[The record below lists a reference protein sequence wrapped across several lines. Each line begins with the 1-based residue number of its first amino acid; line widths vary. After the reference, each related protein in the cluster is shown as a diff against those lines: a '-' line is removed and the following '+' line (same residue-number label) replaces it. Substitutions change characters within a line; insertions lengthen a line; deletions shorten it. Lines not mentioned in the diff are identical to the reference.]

1 MPYFTEQARTY
12 GKCMERIKAKYGE
25 DVKVVWTKDV
35 WKEGFLGLGGH
46 KEIELTGIYG
56 NTSMPKDHPM
66 TPLNRTTVPLDRPA
80 VPLDFETSK
89 RQVLAAAGKTVPE
102 VSMQAALKEIASL
115 GETIRSLH
123 EKVNSALPASP
134 VQIMHPSLQKLEED
148 LLQNEFTSSFVKTII
163 DRVCR
168 EIPLHEL
175 GDYEELQKKVILWIG
190 EKISVYRE
198 PESPEGNLGLSRPR
212 REITESRGSSPV
224 QGKKKPRIVVL
235 IGPTGVGKTTTLVKL
250 AALYGERERTEGIWQ
265 KQVRLITLDSYRIG
279 AEYQLQKY
287 GEIMD
292 VPVHSAN
299 NYDGLKKLLALYRQD
314 VDFILVDTIGKSPR
328 DYSELGKM
336 KAILDACP
344 ARTEQHLCIQASTK
358 GGDFREILKQFEPF
372 NYKSV
377 IITKMDETSRVGN
390 IISVLA
396 EEGKS
401 ISFITTGQTVPWDIE
416 RATVDKLLINL
427 EGFSVDRST
436 LAGHFQGV

>member
-56 NTSMPKDHPM
+56 NTSIPKDNPM

-102 VSMQAALKEIASL
+102 VSMQAAL
-115 GETIRSLH
+115 T
-123 EKVNSALPASP
+123 SP
-134 VQIMHPSLQKLEED
+134 VQIIHPSLQKLEDD
-148 LLQNEFTSSFVKTII
+148 LLQNEFTSSFVKAII
-163 DRVCR
+163 DRIRR

-175 GDYEELQKKVILWIG
+175 DDYEELQKKAILWIG
-190 EKISVYRE
+190 EKISVYRD
-198 PESPEGNLGLSRPR
+198 PESPEGNLGLSRSR
-212 REITESRGSSPV
+212 REIPESRGSSPV

-299 NYDGLKKLLALYRQD
+299 SYDGLKQLLALYRQD

-372 NYKSV
+372 KYKSV

-401 ISFITTGQTVPWDIE
+401 VSFITTGQTVPWDIE
-416 RATVDKLLINL
+416 RANMVKLLINL
-427 EGFSVDRST
+427 EGFSVDRSA

>member
-12 GKCMERIKAKYGE
+12 GKCMERIRAKYGE

-46 KEIELTGIYG
+46 KEVELTGIYG
-56 NTSMPKDHPM
+56 STMSKDYPM
-66 TPLNRTTVPLDRPA
+66 APLNRPTVPQDRPA
-80 VPLDFETSK
+80 AAPLDFETSK
-89 RQVLAAAGKTVPE
+89 RQVLAAAGKTIPE
-102 VSMQAALKEIASL
+102 ASMQAALKEIASL
-115 GETIRSLH
+115 GETMRSLH
-123 EKVNSALPASP
+123 EKVNSAISASP
-134 VQIMHPSLQKLEED
+134 VQAMHPSLKKLEED
-148 LLQNEFTSSFVKTII
+148 LLQNDFTASFVKTII
-163 DRVCR
+163 DRICR
-168 EIPLHEL
+168 ETPLHEL
-175 GDYEELQKKVILWIG
+175 DDYEEIQKKAILWIG

-198 PESPEGNLGLSRPR
+198 SESPEG
-212 REITESRGSSPV
+212 RGRFGETPPPV
-224 QGKKKPRIVVL
+224 QGKKKPRIIVL

-250 AALYGERERTEGIWQ
+250 AALYGERERTEGIWK

-299 NYDGLKKLLALYRQD
+299 NYDGLKQLLALYRQD

-358 GGDFREILKQFEPF
+358 TGDFREILKQFEPF
-372 NYKSV
+372 KYKSV
-377 IITKMDETSRVGN
+377 IITKMDETSRIGN

-396 EEGKS
+396 EERKS

-416 RATVDKLLINL
+416 RATIVKLLINL
-427 EGFSVDRST
+427 EGFSVDRSA